1 MSKHAFELLAVE
13 MCVVVELGIRRRLH
27 GCCKRQDEL
36 SQKNGLIDSL
46 RNELDTAREEK
57 NQTQQRYNDQMN
69 EIDAIRHERDDVK
82 KSCEEIYVLL
92 VYVSDDRNF

>member
-1 MSKHAFELLAVE
+1 
-13 MCVVVELGIRRRLH
+13 
-27 GCCKRQDEL
+27 L

-69 EIDAIRHERDDVK
+69 EIDAIKQERDDVK
-82 KSCEEIYVLL
+82 KFCEVGLILFNL
-92 VYVSDDRNF
+92 VIC

>member
-1 MSKHAFELLAVE
+1 MLWQSS
-13 MCVVVELGIRRRLH
+13 CWQYNNVVVELGIRGRLDT
-27 GCCKRQDEL
+27 CCKRQDEL

-82 KSCEEIYVLL
+82 KFCEVGLILFNL
-92 VYVSDDRNF
+92 VIC

>member
-1 MSKHAFELLAVE
+1 M
-13 MCVVVELGIRRRLH
+13 
-27 GCCKRQDEL
+27 

-46 RNELDTAREEK
+46 RSELDTAREEK

-82 KSCEEIYVLL
+82 KSCEVIYQVNQKNPPYDLC
-92 VYVSDDRNF
+92 